1 VLGGDGN
8 EDNGGELAR
17 RVGDSDV
24 VRELYDQLPV
34 LSMALDGPEHRIV
47 VANAAYRQAVGR
59 EELVGLTYREA
70 LPDVAGQQVHEVFDR
85 VYETGRPESGRSWR
99 GHYDRTGTGELDE
112 RFFDFTVSPRRD
124 RHGQVIGTSVVA
136 FDVTEQVRARRQA
149 QRETA
154 EAEQRYAQAQDVI
167 TSLQRHLLPPGLP
180 VLPSVR
186 LAGSYLLADGD
197 NAAGGD
203 WFDAVPLSD
212 GRVALVVGDVV
223 GHGVA
228 ASAAMGQL
236 RAVLHDRLD
245 ETGDILTALAAAD
258 RMATRVPDA
267 HAATVCITVLDPIDG
282 TLIYGSAGHP
292 PPLVLTVEEPRYLPA
307 SGCGPL
313 GTQATYTVA
322 KDQLGIGEVVLLYS
336 DGIIERPGRQPA
348 AATAELAVVAA
359 DTVAGRALHDPGLNA
374 VERACTQ
381 ILEILVRA
389 TGHTDDI
396 TLLAAQR
403 TTPIEPMH
411 LRLDADLPA
420 ITTSRLA
427 VHSWLRDHAVGH
439 RDHSAL
445 QHAVSELV
453 TNAVEHSN
461 PDTVE
466 GTVTIT
472 GTLDPDGVARI
483 SVTDHGHWRERAR
496 PGNDE
501 FRRDHGIGLALTS
514 QLVDHLDIS
523 RSPNGTTATVHHRL
537 THPARLLTADQI
549 THGLCSTHTRQDP
562 PEPTLIVDQPH
573 APASRIAIHG
583 PLDATNSDHFA
594 HELDRLTLGHT
605 HPLTI
610 DLTAVTH
617 LASAA
622 VAVLHRATTH
632 QTTDTALRLYAPAG
646 SPAHHILALVN
657 LPHTTTDPTG
667 PASPDDT
674 TDSGPQHDPGDHQ
687 SAP

>member
-1 VLGGDGN
+1 MLDDAN
-8 EDNGGELAR
+8 EDNASQLAR
-17 RVGDSDV
+17 RVGESDV
-24 VRELYDQLPV
+24 VRKIYDQLPV
-34 LSMALDGPEHRIV
+34 LTFAVDGPEHRIV
-47 VANAAYRQAVGR
+47 ATNAGYRQAMGR

-70 LPDVAGQQVHEVFDR
+70 VPEVVGQQVFETLDR
-85 VYETGRPESGRSWR
+85 VYETGQPESGRAWR
-99 GHYDRTGTGELDE
+99 AQYDRTGTGELDE
-112 RFFDFTVSPRRD
+112 LFFDFTVSPRRD
-124 RHGQVIGTSVVA
+124 SHGQVIGMSVVA
-136 FDVTEQVRARRQA
+136 FDVTEQERARRQA

-154 EAEQRYAQAQDVI
+154 EAEQRYEQARDVI
-167 TSLQRHLLPPGLP
+167 TSLQRQLLPPGLP

-236 RAVLHDRLD
+236 RAVLQDRLD

-267 HAATVCITVLDPIDG
+267 HAATVCITVLDPVDG
-282 TLIYGSAGHP
+282 TLVYGSAGHP
-292 PPLVLTVEEPRYLPA
+292 PPLVITLEEPRYLPA

-322 KDQLGIGEVVLLYS
+322 KDQLGVGEVVLLYS
-336 DGIIERPGRQPA
+336 DGIIERPGRRPA
-348 AATAELAVVAA
+348 AATAELATVAA
-359 DTVAGRALHDPGLNA
+359 DTVAGRALRDPGLDA

-381 ILEILVRA
+381 IPEMLVRA

-403 TTPIEPMH
+403 ITPVEPLH

-427 VHSWLRDHAVGH
+427 VHRWLREHAVGH
-439 RDHSAL
+439 DDHSAL
-445 QHAVSELV
+445 QHAVIELV
-453 TNAVEHSN
+453 TNAVEHSH
-461 PDTVE
+461 PDSVE
-466 GTVTIT
+466 GTVTVT
-472 GTLDPDGVARI
+472 GTLDPAGVARI
-483 SVTDHGHWRERAR
+483 NVTDDGHWHERAR
-496 PGNDE
+496 PNSDQ

-523 RSPNGTTATVHHRL
+523 HSPNGTTATVHHRL
-537 THPARLLTADQI
+537 THPARLLTADHI
-549 THGLCSTHTRQDP
+549 THGRGPTDARQDP

-573 APASRIAIHG
+573 ASASRIAVHG
-583 PLDATNSDHFA
+583 PLDATTSDHFA

-632 QTTDTALRLYAPAG
+632 HTTNTALRLYAPAG

-667 PASPDDT
+667 PASPNHT
-674 TDSGPQHDPGDHQ
+674 THSDPQHDPEDHQ
-687 SAP
+687 PAP